1 MTDYVQMKIQ
11 VVALCS
17 CAIRLHVA
25 SLLLHLRQD
34 LHWPAIRSD
43 LRSSRI
49 RQGGSDAYCN
59 SGARSRICPELAT
72 ANLFLF
78 DRATHV

>member
-1 MTDYVQMKIQ
+1 MTDYVQMKIR
-11 VVALCS
+11 VVVLCS
-17 CAIRLHVA
+17 CAIRLHVT
-25 SLLLHLRQD
+25 SPLLHPRQD
-34 LHWPAIRSD
+34 RHWPAIRSD

-49 RQGGSDAYCN
+49 RQGGSGACYN

-78 DRATHV
+78 DRETHV